1 MFRTIYWLIDF
12 ILYLIYIFVQ
22 ALRGKRLEKAG
33 MTEEKR
39 QLTQKV
45 GQQWSTRL
53 LQKTGSRIEVTGSE
67 HIPSTGPV
75 LIVSNHQSYM
85 DIPLMVSVV
94 PLPMGF
100 VAKQE
105 LRRLPVI
112 SRWMDLIEC
121 SYIDRKDIRQSLRA
135 IQQAQKSLESGQSMV
150 IFPEGTRSKGRE
162 IGAFKPGSLKLAQK
176 AGVPILPV
184 AIDGSYHLYEERGR
198 ISATTVKVTIMP
210 LIPAET
216 VVEESS
222 SDLMNRV
229 FGDIR
234 KALGMEGLLSV

>member
-1 MFRTIYWLIDF
+1 
-12 ILYLIYIFVQ
+12 
-22 ALRGKRLEKAG
+22 
-33 MTEEKR
+33 
-39 QLTQKV
+39 
-45 GQQWSTRL
+45 
-53 LQKTGSRIEVTGSE
+53 
-67 HIPSTGPV
+67 
-75 LIVSNHQSYM
+75 
-85 DIPLMVSVV
+85 MVSVV

>member
-1 MFRTIYWLIDF
+1 MLRTIYWLIDF
-12 ILYLIYIFVQ
+12 IIYLLYIFVQ
-22 ALRGKRLEKAG
+22 ALRGKRMEKAG
-33 MTEEKR
+33 HTEEKR
-39 QLTQKV
+39 RFT
-45 GQQWSTRL
+45 
-53 LQKTGSRIEVTGSE
+53 QKTGQIWSSRLLRKTGSHIEVTGSE
-67 HIPSTGPV
+67 HVPAEGPV

-150 IFPEGTRSKGRE
+150 IFPEGTRSKSRE

-176 AGVPILPV
+176 AGIPILPV
-184 AIDGSYHLYEERGR
+184 AIDGSYRIYEERGR
-198 ISATTVKVTIMP
+198 ITATTVKVTILP

-222 SDLMNRV
+222 SDLMSRV

-234 KALGMEGLLSV
+234 QALGMEGLLSV

>member
-39 QLTQKV
+39 HLTQKV